1 MGKIGEMNSLIAL
14 RDENIFDSLKYIHV
28 PTAIFHRKE
37 DKICPFPMAEIMH
50 NNIHASILF
59 PFENAGHGTFYD
71 VKDEFNR
78 TLIKFLND

>member
-37 DKICPFPMAEIMH
+37 DKICPLP
-50 NNIHASILF
+50 
-59 PFENAGHGTFYD
+59 TFYD

-78 TLIKFLND
+78 TLIKFLNY